1 MRKSPSSNQILN
13 DISLSQFY
21 ESLANIFHICEQ
33 PL

>member
-1 MRKSPSSNQILN
+1 MRKNLSRRQILN

-21 ESLANIFHICEQ
+21 ESLANSFHICEQ